1 MTQLVEVQP
10 FNYAI
15 VEGKAKPG
23 VLLTL
28 EGTFQRAGTKNA
40 NGRIYPLPLWKKLMS
55 DEDVNERIQAR
66 RMLGHLDHPSSGAT
80 SLSCVS
86 HVVTEH
92 KLQSDGSVK
101 GKLEILDTPM
111 GQIAST
117 LAKAGVQFG
126 VSSRGDGSVERKG
139 DVDEVQNDYRLET
152 YDLVLKPSTP
162 GAYPQIVESEEKAK
176 ENLDLIAQAVE
187 GLVNRTNEV
196 DVLLECHK
204 IISVLEGCNERREQ
218 ILAELKTKLG
228 TGQEEQEKRETH
240 DSEGLKMT
248 GTNAVPNAPT
258 ATPQLTISPE
268 MKDYLQEWV
277 DKGVEEAVAAKNEEI
292 NDLNE
297 RIVGLVNERDELVL
311 RMGAAEQL
319 IEEFTRKV
327 KSLSDN
333 RTTDEELHERFDASV
348 SLLDEAMSRLQ
359 ELGETQRRLA
369 AAEELLQASIC
380 RAQVESVA
388 ASIEEKIEDLD
399 ESTQETLRT
408 LLEDCESAEE
418 VDSKFSQL
426 ESLIESQSDGFPEPV
441 VREPLPSRTGNL
453 TEDQIGNARS
463 NGPKD
468 FITSRLLS
476 KIAG

>member
-1 MTQLVEVQP
+1 MSQTLTEIQP
-10 FNYAI
+10 FNYTI
-15 VEGKAKPG
+15 VEKAAKPG

-28 EGTFQRAGTKNA
+28 EGTFQKASTKNA
-40 NGRIYPLPLWKKLMS
+40 NGRIYPLPLWQKLMA
-55 DEDVNERIQAR
+55 DEDVKERMSTR
-66 RMLGHLDHPSSGAT
+66 RMLGELDHPAGGSTA
-80 SLSCVS
+80 LSRVS

-92 KLQSDGSVK
+92 KLLDDKTVK
-101 GKLEILDTPM
+101 GRLDILDTPM
-111 GQIAST
+111 GQIAAT
-117 LAKAGVQFG
+117 LAKAGVQLG

-176 ENLDLIAQAVE
+176 ENLDLIAQAVD
-187 GLVNRTNEV
+187 GLVNSTNEI

-204 IISVLEGCNERREQ
+204 IISVLEGCSSRREQ
-218 ILAELKTKLG
+218 ILVKLKEKLG
-228 TGQEEQEKRETH
+228 TGQKEQETQKPEETIM
-240 DSEGLKMT
+240 S
-248 GTNAVPNAPT
+248 GTNDVPIAPT
-258 ATPQLTISPE
+258 QVTLSPE
-268 MKDYLQEWV
+268 MKDYLEEWV
-277 DKGVEEAVAAKNEEI
+277 DKGVREAVAEKNEEI

-297 RIVGLVNERDELVL
+297 RIVGLVNERDYLVT

-327 KSLSDN
+327 KALSGN
-333 RTTDEELHERFDASV
+333 QEVDEALQERFDASV

-380 RAQVESVA
+380 KAQVESVA
-388 ASIEEKIEDLD
+388 NCIEDKIEDLD
-399 ESTQETLRT
+399 ESTQTIVRS
-408 LLEDCESAEE
+408 LLEDCESASEVEE
-418 VDSKFSQL
+418 KFSQL
-426 ESLIESQSDGFPEPV
+426 ESLIESQDDGIPEHAI
-441 VREPLPSRTGNL
+441 REPLPPRHGSIN
-453 TEDQIGNARS
+453 EDQIRARTS
-463 NGPKD
+463 GPTD